1 MAHDDTVQIAA
12 ASPARRHALA
22 RMGRER
28 ESRTRWWGDLANSGH
43 G

>member
-12 ASPARRHALA
+12 ASPARRRALA
-22 RMGRER
+22 RMWR
-28 ESRTRWWGDLANSGH
+28 ESESGTRRWGDLADSGH